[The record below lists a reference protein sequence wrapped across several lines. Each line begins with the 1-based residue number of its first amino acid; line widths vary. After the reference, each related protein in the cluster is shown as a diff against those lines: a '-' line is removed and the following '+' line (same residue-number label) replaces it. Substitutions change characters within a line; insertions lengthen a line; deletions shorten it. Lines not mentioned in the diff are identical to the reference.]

1 MSESEKSAFSSENI
15 LAVTTGK
22 RGLLE
27 ELHLPSQAVSFIRQ
41 NRRLLLVT
49 VVVSVAAIVGWNWYS
64 QYAAGRE
71 DQAAVLLAKAMEAQT
86 PAQRRAL
93 LAEVRQKYGRT
104 DAALLS
110 GIEEAHLA
118 YGAGDLAA
126 AITGYEAALKIMDA
140 ENPMQPLVQLEL
152 AQAYADQK
160 AYDKAIALLEQL
172 KDTAG
177 FAGMA
182 NLALGRVHA
191 LAGNSAKAREALQ
204 KVIAL
209 ENVYPPLREAAQI
222 QLGLL

>member
-1 MSESEKSAFSSENI
+1 MSEQSAFKSENI
-15 LAVTTGK
+15 LAATTGK

-27 ELHLPSQAVSFIRQ
+27 ELHLPPQAIAFIRRNQ
-41 NRRLLLVT
+41 QLLLAA
-49 VVVSVAAIVGWNWYS
+49 VVIGVAAIVGWNWYS
-64 QYAAGRE
+64 QYSANRE
-71 DQAAVLLAKAMEAQT
+71 DQAAALLTRAMEAQE

-118 YGAGDLAA
+118 YAGGDLVAA
-126 AITGYEAALKIMDA
+126 VGGYEAALQAMGST
-140 ENPMQPLVQLEL
+140 NPLQPLVQLEL
-152 AQAYADQK
+152 AQIHADQK
-160 AYDKAIALLEQL
+160 NYDKAMVLLEKLQG
-172 KDTAG
+172 TAG
-177 FAGMA
+177 FAGVA

-191 LAGNSAKAREALQ
+191 LAGNPAKAREALE

-209 ENVYPPLREAAQI
+209 ENVYPPLREAAQA